1 LFGYSDWQETIK
13 RIKAFG
19 AAGKKTAVISTVNGD
34 TNTSFYKELAA
45 QKVDPAVIPIMAFS
59 VGERKLF
66 GVDTTTLIGEMATW
80 NYFQSVV
87 RGHRPVFTLVQSR
100 LMTRWVAGSRAVMT
114 NNFASVASSG

>member
-1 LFGYSDWQETIK
+1 
-13 RIKAFG
+13 
-19 AAGKKTAVISTVNGD
+19 VISTVNGD
-34 TNTSFYKELAA
+34 ANTFFYKELAA
-45 QKVDPAVIPIMAFS
+45 QKIDPAVIPMAFS
-59 VGERKLF
+59 VGGRELF

-100 LMTRWVAGSRAVMT
+100 LMMRWVAGSRAVMT